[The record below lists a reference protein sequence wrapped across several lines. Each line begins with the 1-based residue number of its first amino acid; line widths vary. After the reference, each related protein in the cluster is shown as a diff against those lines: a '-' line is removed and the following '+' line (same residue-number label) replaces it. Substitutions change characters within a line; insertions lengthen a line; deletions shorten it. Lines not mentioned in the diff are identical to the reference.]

1 MLHSYVSLLEG
12 KRFLETNFPKS
23 SEESNPEERRPKV
36 VSGGQRQAL
45 WCDAAM
51 NEWNPIYI
59 YIYIYLST
67 LQVGAF
73 PVPPVMFVGL

>member
-45 WCDAAM
+45 
-51 NEWNPIYI
+51 
-59 YIYIYLST
+59 
-67 LQVGAF
+67 
-73 PVPPVMFVGL
+73 